1 MALSLGVTGR
11 AAPGAFSPWLGPALA
26 ASEVPGPGPAPGAFS
41 SRITHPSLQVFFLPF
56 LCTAQFS
63 LLPARIAKT
72 PQQSWRE
79 MPGLEHDP
87 TA

>member
-26 ASEVPGPGPAPGAFS
+26 ASEVPAPGAFS
-41 SRITHPSLQVFFLPF
+41 RRITYPSLQVFFLPF